1 MSVNRTWAIHA
12 RYEAV
17 QISEVWTETNMD
29 IAAYLHKQTERID
42 EALSRCLDGMG
53 IPDILRE
60 AMLYSL
66 TAGGKRLRPILLLA
80 AAEAVC
86 GRDDDALPAACAVE
100 MIHTYSLIHDDLPAM
115 DNDDYRRGK
124 PTNHK
129 VYGEAMAILAGDG
142 LLTHAFRW
150 IADPRHA
157 GNVPADIRLRV
168 CAELALYAGPAGMV
182 GGQAADIMGDAD
194 GIEALEAIHRRKTG
208 DLIVFCLRA
217 GGLIGGADERRIA
230 ALDEFGRKLG
240 LAFQIQDDILDQIGD
255 ERKLGKKAGRDVK
268 QDKLTYASALGLE
281 RCRELVVRLSGE
293 AKAALRGADLLCAD
307 KLHGLADYMMN
318 RDH

>member
-1 MSVNRTWAIHA
+1 
-12 RYEAV
+12 
-17 QISEVWTETNMD
+17 MD
-29 IAAYLHKQTERID
+29 LNVYLQRQTERI
-42 EALSRCLDGMG
+42 EAALCRSLDGLDMPG
-53 IPDILRE
+53 RLRE

-80 AAEAVC
+80 AAEAVG

-100 MIHTYSLIHDDLPAM
+100 MVHTYSLIHDDLPAM
-115 DNDDYRRGK
+115 DDDDYRRGK

-129 VYGEAMAILAGDG
+129 VFGEAMAILAGDG

-157 GNVPADIRLRV
+157 GNIPAEVRLRV

-182 GGQAADIMGDAD
+182 GGQAADIEGGAD
-194 GIEALEAIHRRKTG
+194 SIEALEYIHRHKTG

-217 GGLIGGADERRIA
+217 GGLIGGGTERQIA
-230 ALDEFGRKLG
+230 ALDEFGRKIG
-240 LAFQIQDDILDQIGD
+240 LAFQIQDDVLDQIGD
-255 ERKLGKKAGRDVK
+255 ERKLGKKAGRDRK
-268 QDKLTYASALGLE
+268 QDKVTYATLLGIE

-293 AKAALRGADLLCAD
+293 AKAALDGANLPNGERLLQ
-307 KLHGLADYMMN
+307 LADYLMN